1 MRKVILLMSSNITI
15 QKRHWEKKIE
25 CNPESEMAPKGKKSE
40 EIQTNGAAAT
50 TGKEGE
56 ADAEMKPESK

>member
-1 MRKVILLMSSNITI
+1 
-15 QKRHWEKKIE
+15 
-25 CNPESEMAPKGKKSE
+25 MAPKAKKSE

>member
-25 CNPESEMAPKGKKSE
+25 CNLESEIAPKAKNLE
-40 EIQTNGAAAT
+40 EIQTDGSAAT

-56 ADAEMKPESK
+56 PDADIKPESK